1 MKRYLEFFSA
11 VMLSLLA
18 LPLFAQN
25 VPEIAYDSAPNLLKL
40 PTDIFLGEAAGVA
53 QNSKGH
59 MFVFTR
65 SGETQLFEFDQEGNY
80 VREISSRNYAF
91 AFAHTVRVDPQ
102 DNVWAVD
109 EGTNMIVK
117 FNPAGKIVMT
127 MGRRPESA
135 EGDVP
140 GGFNFHPVLAGDP
153 PRPAQPYS
161 FSRETDVAW
170 DDAGDIFVADGY
182 GNSRV
187 VKYDKEGK
195 FIKSIGS
202 NIKGKEPG
210 QFSTPHTIATDAKG
224 NVYVGD
230 RGNSRIQVFDNNL
243 TLRAV
248 WTGVGAPWAI
258 CITPGPK
265 QYLYSS
271 DAVGPVYKLD
281 LDGHVLGK
289 FGTAGKQMK
298 QFGWI
303 HEMNCTSENE
313 LLVGELLNWR
323 VQKLTIHPQGK

>member
-1 MKRYLEFFSA
+1 MRRYLEFFPVA
-11 VMLSLLA
+11 MLSLLT
-18 LPLFAQN
+18 LPLFAQS

-40 PTDIFLGEAAGVA
+40 PTDVFMGEAAGVA

-80 VREISSRNYAF
+80 VREISPRNYAF

-117 FNPAGKIVMT
+117 FNPAGKEVMT

-135 EGDVP
+135 EGDTP
-140 GGFNFHPVLAGDP
+140 GGFNFHPVLPGDTQ
-153 PRPAQPYS
+153 RPAQPYS

-170 DDAGDIFVADGY
+170 DAAGDIFVSDGY
-182 GNSRV
+182 GNARV
-187 VKYDKEGK
+187 VKYDKDGRFVK
-195 FIKSIGS
+195 AIGS
-202 NIKGKEPG
+202 AVKGKEPG

-230 RGNSRIQVFDNNL
+230 RGNNRIQVFDNDL
-243 TLRAV
+243 VLRAV

-281 LDGHVLGK
+281 LEGHVLGK
-289 FGTAGKQMK
+289 FGAAGKQMK

-323 VQKLTIHPQGK
+323 VQKLSLHPQK

>member
-1 MKRYLEFFSA
+1 MKRCLLFSLIVA
-11 VMLSLLA
+11 MAALPA
-18 LPLFAQN
+18 LPLLAQN

-40 PTDIFLGEAAGVA
+40 PTDVFLGEAAGVA

-59 MFVFTR
+59 VFVFTR
-65 SGETQLFEFDQEGNY
+65 SGETQLFEFDQEGNF
-80 VREISSRNYAF
+80 VREISPRNYAF

-117 FNPAGKIVMT
+117 FNPVGKEVMT

-135 EGDVP
+135 EGDTP
-140 GGFNFHPVLAGDP
+140 GGFNFRPVLPGDT

-170 DDAGDIFVADGY
+170 DAGGDIFVSDGY
-182 GNSRV
+182 GNARV
-187 VKYDKEGK
+187 VKYDKDGRFVK
-195 FIKSIGS
+195 AIGS
-202 NIKGKEPG
+202 AVKGKEPG

-230 RGNSRIQVFDNNL
+230 RGNSRIQVFDNDL

-271 DAVGPVYKLD
+271 DAVGPIYKLD
-281 LDGHVLGK
+281 LEGHVLGK

-298 QFGWI
+298 QFGWV

-323 VQKLTIHPQGK
+323 VQKLTIHPQK